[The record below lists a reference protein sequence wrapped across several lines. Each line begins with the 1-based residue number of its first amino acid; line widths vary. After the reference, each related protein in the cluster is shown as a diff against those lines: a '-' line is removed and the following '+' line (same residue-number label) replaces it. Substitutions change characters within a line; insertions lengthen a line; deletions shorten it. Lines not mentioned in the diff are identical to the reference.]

1 MVAVLSQIGVITPV
15 PMPQPQPQ
23 PPAGAATP
31 FGSFM
36 NDQQQLQAQQQSPIP
51 SYNVL
56 AKDRYQAQQDDPRL
70 NYLRDLIER
79 LQALE
84 YQERQLAIQS
94 SPMAYDYQ
102 NDVSDYSLF
111 SGNPEKRAWEQ
122 MHGMW
127 GKRAPAEN
135 WNKFRGNVYVDM
147 HGTTRN
153 FSNCCGNIFLSQDLG
168 ANGSRVGII

>member
-1 MVAVLSQIGVITPV
+1 MSSIKSFALTFVMVAVLSQIGVITPV

-36 NDQQQLQAQQQSPIP
+36 NDQQQLQAQQQQQQSPIP

-127 GKRAPAEN
+127 GKRAPAAEN
-135 WNKFRGNVYVDM
+135 WNKFRGNVYVDL
-147 HGTTRN
+147 HGTTQ
-153 FSNCCGNIFLSQDLG
+153 FF
-168 ANGSRVGII
+168 